1 MSTQIFKIWHLFVFL
16 SFKSTLYKIQVTL
29 LFMIIYLFILCAE
42 YSLLLWTL
50 QLSLLSLLSIAVICA
65 AMLNVW
71 IGLELVWSW
80 PKSSLS
86 WQTQLFFRSSVF
98 RPIDCKSTLGFSPQG
113 GVRTPQ
119 SFNITPDSYRYW
131 WSDHVFQYLS
141 LLLRDSSRSEL
152 QYSVEGKKKNPN
164 SCLKNGLIWKVYIV
178 DL

>member
-1 MSTQIFKIWHLFVFL
+1 
-16 SFKSTLYKIQVTL
+16 
-29 LFMIIYLFILCAE
+29 MIIYLFILCAE

-141 LLLRDSSRSEL
+141 LLLRDSSWSEL
-152 QYSVEGKKKNPN
+152 QYSVEGKKKKSQFVFQERPYLK
-164 SCLKNGLIWKVYIV
+164 SLYSWFIIDDLRCMDTFICLHL
-178 DL
+178 D